1 MISMG
6 TDHVIIAHG
15 KSEVLLFWGLFT
27 RFDIDANIFSLENG
41 ERGIPMSHL
50 PQVLS
55 KRPFIMERML
65 ADRWRGLDYRSGHIP
80 GLGIFPVVDHD
91 GDDRNVL
98 PYITGNLLRDVPLA
112 ESVHPVLNHP
122 NLDAVIEGLGLG
134 RLVGRKDEFYQKLA
148 NRLRGRETII
158 SFYEKLCDYEH
169 TNMEILLY
177 HVMRR
182 VPAYQD
188 SIEPPRR
195 KDWGFLTE

>member
-1 MISMG
+1 M
-6 TDHVIIAHG
+6 
-15 KSEVLLFWGLFT
+15 
-27 RFDIDANIFSLENG
+27 
-41 ERGIPMSHL
+41 
-50 PQVLS
+50 
-55 KRPFIMERML
+55 
-65 ADRWRGLDYRSGHIP
+65 
-80 GLGIFPVVDHD
+80 VDHD

-122 NLDAVIEGLGLG
+122 NLDAVIEGIGLG
-134 RLVGRKDEFYQKLA
+134 RLVGRKDDFYQKLA

-158 SFYEKLCDYEH
+158 SFYEGLRDYEH

-182 VPAYQD
+182 APAYQD

>member
-41 ERGIPMSHL
+41 ERGIPISHL

-55 KRPFIMERML
+55 ERPFITERML

-188 SIEPPRR
+188 SI
-195 KDWGFLTE
+195 

>member
-1 MISMG
+1 MG

-55 KRPFIMERML
+55 ERPFITERML

-91 GDDRNVL
+91 CDDRNL
-98 PYITGNLLRDVPLA
+98 RSYISDDLFRECPLSNRAVPII
-112 ESVHPVLNHP
+112 NRP
-122 NLDAVIEGLGLG
+122 NLDSIFSASLRTSCSTDSG
-134 RLVGRKDEFYQKLA
+134 RSIFRALKVKGAECAF
-148 NRLRGRETII
+148 TSII
-158 SFYEKLCDYEH
+158 RS
-169 TNMEILLY
+169 EIQT
-177 HVMRR
+177 HIR
-182 VPAYQD
+182 P
-188 SIEPPRR
+188 
-195 KDWGFLTE
+195 

>member
-1 MISMG
+1 M
-6 TDHVIIAHG
+6 
-15 KSEVLLFWGLFT
+15 
-27 RFDIDANIFSLENG
+27 
-41 ERGIPMSHL
+41 
-50 PQVLS
+50 
-55 KRPFIMERML
+55 
-65 ADRWRGLDYRSGHIP
+65 DYRSGHIP

-98 PYITGNLLRDVPLA
+98 PYITGNLLRDVSLA

-122 NLDAVIEGLGLG
+122 NLDAVIEGIGLG
-134 RLVGRKDEFYQKLA
+134 RLVGRKDDFYQKLA

-158 SFYEKLCDYEH
+158 SFYEGLRDYEH